1 MLRSRIGALATVTAI
16 LFAACSG
23 SATPSPSASAPP
35 TSGGPTA
42 STPVSTESAPPASP
56 SGPAVVNGGTWIFGS
71 ASDPS
76 TLDAILI
83 QDGESFRIAQQIYET
98 LIKLKAGSPSD
109 LEPDLAKSW
118 DVSADGLTYTFH
130 LQTGVK
136 FSDGTDFNAD
146 AAVYNVNRWKNL
158 PTPLQGDDY
167 YDITVFGGYGNDS
180 LIKTVTKVDDATFSM
195 TLTKPKADFLTAM
208 TLIPFAIQSPA
219 ALQAHNAD
227 KGSKDTTNDYWQ
239 KAPTGTGPFMFKEFV
254 PGDHYT
260 IVKNPNYWDTAN
272 AAHLDTIIFKPIAD
286 SANRLTALKAGSVD
300 TIDFVDATQ
309 LADISSDTSLQLV
322 TRPPLD
328 IGKLAFNQ
336 THKPFDDIK
345 VRTAIALAIDKK
357 ALVDAFFQNG
367 AGTVADSDLINN
379 MPAYEPNAAVGSFNL
394 QAAKD
399 MLASSSCPAP
409 CKIDFWYPDSVSR
422 PYMLDPK
429 GEFEAI
435 RTMLEAAGFVI
446 NPNHKPWRG
455 GYLTDEA
462 NGVYPMFF
470 IGWIYDYAD
479 PADGPGLFYATST
492 ADCNGKKYTTPHNCE
507 FGEDNP
513 AVAAAIAKA
522 IGEADAATRTQD
534 WKDAMK
540 LINADVP
547 VVPLVWAGSS
557 LGMTVKVHGYIP
569 SPTQSE
575 YFNLVW
581 KDAGS

>member
-1 MLRSRIGALATVTAI
+1 MLRLRMGALIVVGAI
-16 LFAACSG
+16 AFAACSG
-23 SATPSPSASAPP
+23 AATAAPTTPAASAPAASTPAGSTAPASATPS
-35 TSGGPTA
+35 GPT
-42 STPVSTESAPPASP
+42 P
-56 SGPAVVNGGTWIFGS
+56 VNGGTWIFGS

-98 LIKLKAGSPSD
+98 LIKLKPGSASD
-109 LEPDLAKSW
+109 LEPGLAKSW
-118 DVSADGLTYTFH
+118 DTSTDGLTYTFH
-130 LQTGVK
+130 LQTGVN
-136 FSDGTDFNAD
+136 FSDGTPFNAD
-146 AAVYNVNRWKNL
+146 AAVANVMRWKNL
-158 PTPLQGDDY
+158 PAALQGDDY
-167 YDITVFGGYGNDS
+167 YDITVFGGYGDNS
-180 LIKTVTKVDDATFSM
+180 LIKTATKIDDATFSM

-208 TLIPFAIQSPA
+208 TLIPFAMQSPTALA
-219 ALQAHNAD
+219 AHHAD
-227 KGSKDTTNDYWQ
+227 LGSKDPTNDYWQ
-239 KAPTGTGPFMFKEFV
+239 KAPTGTGPFMFSEFV

-272 AAHLDTIIFKPIAD
+272 AAHLDKIIFQPIAE
-286 SANRLTALKAGSVD
+286 SANRLTALQSGTVD

-309 LADISSDTSLQLV
+309 LKQISSDTSLQLI

-336 THKPFDDIK
+336 TQKPWNDIK
-345 VRTAIALAIDKK
+345 VREAAALAIDKA
-357 ALVDAFFQNG
+357 ALVSAFFPNG
-367 AGTVADSDLINN
+367 AGTAADSDLINN
-379 MPAYEPNAAVGSFNL
+379 MPAYEPNAAITGFDLN
-394 QAAKD
+394 AAKA
-399 MLASSSCPAP
+399 MLQSSSCPPP
-409 CKIDFWYPDSVSR
+409 CAVTFWYPDSVSR

-429 GEFEAI
+429 GEYEAI
-435 RTMLEAAGFVI
+435 KPMLEAAGFQVT
-446 NPNHKPWRG
+446 PNHKPWHG

-462 NGVYPMFF
+462 NGVYPLFF

-492 ADCNGKKYTTPHNCE
+492 ADCNGVKETTPHNCE

-513 AVAAAIAKA
+513 AVATAMAKA
-522 IGEADAATRTQD
+522 IGEPDLATRTQD

-547 VVPLVWAGSS
+547 DVPLVWAGSS
-557 LGMTVKVHGYIP
+557 LASTTKIHGYIP

-581 KDAGS
+581 KDAN

>member
-1 MLRSRIGALATVTAI
+1 MLRLRTGALIAAAAI
-16 LFAACSG
+16 AFAACSG
-23 SATPSPSASAPP
+23 TATTAPQ
-35 TSGGPTA
+35 A
-42 STPVSTESAPPASP
+42 STAPPASTAPGSSAAASVAP
-56 SGPAVVNGGTWIFGS
+56 SGPTAVNGGTWIFGS

-98 LIKLKAGSPSD
+98 LIKLKAGSSSD
-109 LEPDLAKSW
+109 LEPGLAKSW
-118 DVSADGLTYTFH
+118 DTSTDGLTYTFH

-136 FSDGTDFNAD
+136 FSDGTAFDAD
-146 AAVYNVNRWKNL
+146 AAVANINRWKNL
-158 PTPLQGDDY
+158 PKPLQGDDY
-167 YDITVFGGYGNDS
+167 YDITVFGGYGDNS
-180 LIKTVTKVDDATFSM
+180 LIKAVTKVDAATFSM

-208 TLIPFAIQSPA
+208 TLIPFAMQSPTALA
-219 ALQAHNAD
+219 AHHAD
-227 KGSKDTTNDYWQ
+227 LGSKDPTNDYWQ
-239 KAPTGTGPFMFKEFV
+239 KAPTGTGPFMFAGDFV

-260 IVKNPNYWDTAN
+260 IVKNPNYWDPAN
-272 AAHLDTIIFKPIAD
+272 AAHLDKITFQPIAD
-286 SANRLTALKAGSVD
+286 SANRLTALKSSTVD

-309 LADISSDTSLQLV
+309 LKDISSDSSLQLL
-322 TRPPLD
+322 TRPPLA
-328 IGKLAFNQ
+328 IGKLGFNQ
-336 THKPFDDIK
+336 LQKPFNDIK
-345 VRTAIALAIDKK
+345 VRQAAAYAIDKA
-357 ALVDAFFQNG
+357 ALISAFFPNG

-379 MPAYEPNAAVGSFNL
+379 MPAYAANAAISGFDASKAKTLL
-394 QAAKD
+394 Q
-399 MLASSSCPAP
+399 SSSCPPP
-409 CKIDFWYPDSVSR
+409 CAITFWYPDSVSR

-429 GEFEAI
+429 GEYEAI
-435 RTMLEAAGFVI
+435 KPMLEAAGFTVT
-446 NPNHKPWRG
+446 PNHKPWHG

-492 ADCNGKKYTTPHNCE
+492 ADCNGIKQTAAHNCE

-513 AVAAAIAKA
+513 AVAAAMNKA
-522 IGEADAATRTQD
+522 ISEPDLATRTQD
-534 WKDAMK
+534 WKDAMT

-547 VVPLVWAGSS
+547 DVPLVWAGSS
-557 LGMTVKVHGYIP
+557 LGSTIHVHGYIP

>member
-1 MLRSRIGALATVTAI
+1 MLRLRAVALAAVAAMM
-16 LFAACSG
+16 FAACSG
-23 SATPSPSASAPP
+23 SATPAPSAATAAPPSTAASASTAPSAS
-35 TSGGPTA
+35 TA
-42 STPVSTESAPPASP
+42 ASP
-56 SGPAVVNGGTWIFGS
+56 SGGQPVNGGTWIFGS

-118 DVSADGLTYTFH
+118 EASSDGLTYTFH

-146 AAVYNVNRWKNL
+146 AAVYNINRWKNL
-158 PTPLQGDDY
+158 PEALRGDDY
-167 YDITVFGGYGNDS
+167 YDITVFGGYGDAS
-180 LIKTVTKVDDATFSM
+180 LIKSVAKVDDATF
-195 TLTKPKADFLTAM
+195 TLTLAKPKADFLTAM
-208 TLIPFAIQSPA
+208 TLIPFAMQSPK
-219 ALQAHNAD
+219 ALQDHNAD
-227 KGSKDTTNDYWQ
+227 KGSKDPTNDYWQ

-272 AAHLDTIIFKPIAD
+272 AAHLDTIIFKAIAD
-286 SANRLTALKAGSVD
+286 SANRLAALKAGSVD

-345 VRTAIALAIDKK
+345 VRTAIALAVDKK

-367 AGTVADSDLINN
+367 AGTVADSDIINN
-379 MPAYEPNAAVGSFNL
+379 MPAYEPNAAVGTYDP
-394 QAAKD
+394 QKAKD
-399 MLASSSCPAP
+399 LLASSSCPAP
-409 CKIDFWYPDSVSR
+409 CAIDFWYPDSVSR

-435 RTMLEAAGFVI
+435 RTMLEAVGFKVT
-446 NPNHKPWRG
+446 PNHKPWRG

-462 NGVYPMFF
+462 NGIYPLFF

-479 PADGPGLFYATST
+479 PADGPGLFYATSL
-492 ADCNGKKYTTPHNCE
+492 ADCNKVKQTKPHNCE

-522 IGEADAATRTQD
+522 IGEPDPSTRTQD
-534 WKDAMK
+534 WKDAQK

-547 VVPLVWAGSS
+547 IVPLVWAGSS